1 MTKRQAKISIE
12 LENNIVQK
20 ERGLNLDNKLGVK
33 IDANSDNRWISSYG
47 QISSKR
53 QVFKKWQ

>member
-33 IDANSDNRWISSYG
+33 IDANSDNR
-47 QISSKR
+47 
-53 QVFKKWQ
+53 